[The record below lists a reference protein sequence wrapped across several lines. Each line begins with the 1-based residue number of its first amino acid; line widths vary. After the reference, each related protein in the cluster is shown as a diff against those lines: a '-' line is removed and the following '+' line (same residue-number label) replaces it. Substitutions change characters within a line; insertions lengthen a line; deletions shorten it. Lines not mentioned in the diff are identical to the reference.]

1 MVVPDQA
8 ARSIVEVEKVRTE
21 RVDPAQ
27 AVCRDVRAFE
37 MLGPGD
43 VERVDAFVHRL
54 QSGQLLVTH
63 VVVSHDQEV
72 DVAMGIGVA
81 DRKRTLQVRPAEV
94 LAEDPA
100 YARDQVVEESVEIPE
115 SSRIGHLP
123 SDSIEKITPTLL
135 FDVTDAIFNSRNG
148 DTEPLRALL
157 NAGNRRGTSVPRC
170 VGPQQQL
177 VDFSVFCA
185 KALAGI
191 GVLPDTITDRSI
203 VIRMARKR
211 RDEEARRFRHREA
224 DERAE
229 RLRVDLESWGQYAAP
244 TLEHSRPAGELD
256 ESAALLGGD
265 ERAHGGLL
273 GVALRDP
280 GDNSGRQTPSLRVCQ
295 RLCKQY

>member
-1 MVVPDQA
+1 MPPNDHALRQVLDDVVSFIRGYVIVSQAQA
-8 ARSIVEVEKVRTE
+8 AAIGLWVAHTHAL
-21 RVDPAQ
+21 D
-27 AVCRDVRAFE
+27 AFE
-37 MLGPGD
+37 TTPFLGINSPTKRCGKTRLLD
-43 VERVDAFVHRL
+43 VLE
-54 QSGQLLVTH
+54 LLVARPWRVITPSEA
-63 VVVSHDQEV
+63 VLY
-72 DVAMGIGVA
+72 
-81 DRKRTLQVRPAEV
+81 RK
-94 LAEDPA
+94 
-100 YARDQVVEESVEIPE
+100 
-115 SSRIGHLP
+115 
-123 SDSIEKITPTLL
+123 IEKITPTLL
-135 FDVTDAIFNSRNG
+135 FDETDAIFNSRNG

-273 GVALRDP
+273 GVALRGP
-280 GDNSGRQTPSLRVCQ
+280 GDNSGRQTPSSLRVCQ